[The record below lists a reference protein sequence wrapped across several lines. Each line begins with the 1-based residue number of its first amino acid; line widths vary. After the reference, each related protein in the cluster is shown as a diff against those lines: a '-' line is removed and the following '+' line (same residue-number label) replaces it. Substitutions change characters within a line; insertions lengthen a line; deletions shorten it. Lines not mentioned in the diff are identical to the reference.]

1 MSVPVQTPSKEY
13 IANGTT
19 TAFPLE
25 FNCDKAEYLIVT
37 LNGEE
42 APIGSWTL
50 ANDTVTFNVAPLNGV
65 VVNLERNTPFQRTTN
80 YQLYDNSFRP
90 SAVNKDFDLIWWKL
104 QELGY
109 RDQVIWLALVK
120 EIADRI
126 AGDDNLQN
134 QINTIDEWLANLQQN
149 VNENTNDIAQLIND
163 LSKEIADRITGDQ
176 ILKDMFISMIDE
188 AINEGTINAL
198 AITHLDSLEALEG
211 VTNVW
216 DGRTIYIKDLGNYRY
231 DASTTT
237 WVKAYQDADN
247 VKDGSESQMQINDK
261 SVRVFESI
269 ADLLTYTPRKDGQVV
284 YVKGYHNPTNF
295 ALAKPY
301 VGGGHRVYVA
311 SRAAENDGFLCING
325 WVLQIEKNTV
335 TPEQAGCHG
344 DNTHDDYT
352 QLQKVLKSELKVE
365 CNPFANYRTS
375 KPIEL
380 FSSQKIKG
388 NGAKITK
395 YSASTTGIT
404 GRTDPAGNLY
414 DYDQDCAVVFAAWFG
429 WYSHIDIENLTI
441 VKEKV
446 NGEDVGKVFFAPY
459 ISLSTLKSVVVKGGE
474 YGFYGED
481 LWMLHWNR
489 CESYSK
495 CGFYIGT
502 GTSNTFDTCW
512 SKETKA
518 GYSAFRLHN
527 LTYSSLINCCAENV
541 GEDGAPA
548 DAAYHITSSDLTMTG
563 CGIEGIHAYNL
574 VRIGYSWVT
583 IDNPSFIYGI
593 NNKYRH
599 ETYTGLIDIDN
610 SDSVVTLRGGRIA
623 NINSGVF
630 ADAVRVNGGT
640 FNYETPLWTN
650 VGFPDDSSAFKI
662 RIANYA
668 AIMDLTDFT
677 GRKYT
682 FNGRGQKWD
691 VHTKT
696 KFLNGLQANPLGTT
710 QLSNIR
716 KDFYIGTQNNG
727 SNGSTA
733 NGYPFDGFGGTVI
746 NFSDDDAAQYSNT
759 CQLALSAVSNKVFF
773 RRAAYEQP
781 LGAWYEFRTTA
792 NTTVDSNGFIKAASP
807 ILKLFADKIELND
820 EAAEQ
825 NIIFEKLG
833 VGDYLIKNSTGFSNE
848 GWYIETP
855 KDANGNVLVAV
866 VYEQLSNNNISVKTY
881 AKKFDEETGDVVPNL
896 SKPRDIPESRWIT
909 LRLQELPKPE
919 QEIEPVN

>member
-1 MSVPVQTPSKEY
+1 MTVQVSDRLSQLYVGNGVNTRFDFMFRAYEQEDETGVGVRIKVGNEFEFIDESEYTVTTNPDNMGGYVTFVNPPSAETFFY
-13 IANGTT
+13 IAGKTPVDQLLDITNYDNFYPDALERALDKI
-19 TAFPLE
+19 TAILQEWNHLVDFETKARILADIAYDDLAKEREADLKAYIDGIASAITGRPVLGLPSE
-25 FNCDKAEYLIVT
+25 FVVD
-37 LNGEE
+37 G
-42 APIGSWTL
+42 
-50 ANDTVTFNVAPLNGV
+50 NDT
-65 VVNLERNTPFQRTTN
+65 Q
-80 YQLYDNSFRP
+80 
-90 SAVNKDFDLIWWKL
+90 K
-104 QELGY
+104 
-109 RDQVIWLALVK
+109 
-120 EIADRI
+120 
-126 AGDDNLQN
+126 
-134 QINTIDEWLANLQQN
+134 
-149 VNENTNDIAQLIND
+149 
-163 LSKEIADRITGDQ
+163 
-176 ILKDMFISMIDE
+176 
-188 AINEGTINAL
+188 
-198 AITHLDSLEALEG
+198 
-211 VTNVW
+211 
-216 DGRTIYIKDLGNYRY
+216 
-231 DASTTT
+231 
-237 WVKAYQDADN
+237 
-247 VKDGSESQMQINDK
+247 QINDK
-261 SVRVFESI
+261 SVRVFETIS
-269 ADLLTYTPRKDGQVV
+269 DLLAYAPRKDKQVV
-284 YVKGYHNPTNF
+284 YVKGYHAPTNF
-295 ALAKPY
+295 ALAQPY
-301 VGGGHRVYVA
+301 KGGGNRTFVE
-311 SRAAENDGFLCING
+311 SRRNENDGFLCING
-325 WVLQIEKNTV
+325 WVLQIENNTV

-344 DNTHDDYT
+344 DNTHDDYA
-352 QLQKVLKSELKVE
+352 QLQKVLKSELIVE
-365 CNPFANYRTS
+365 CYPFANYRTS

-623 NINSGVF
+623 NTNSGVF

-640 FNYETPLWTN
+640 FNYESPLWVG
-650 VGFPDDSSAFKI
+650 VGFPDDTSDFKI
-662 RIANYA
+662 RVSNWA
-668 AIMDLTDFT
+668 AILDLSSFT

-682 FNGRGQKWD
+682 YNGRAQTWINKTPTQFNGGIM
-691 VHTKT
+691 
-696 KFLNGLQANPLGTT
+696 LNDLGAMN
-710 QLSNIR
+710 LKDIR
-716 KDFYIGTQNNG
+716 KHAYFGSQGSGANG
-727 SNGSTA
+727 SIA
-733 NGYPFDGFGGTVI
+733 NGYPVDGFGGVVL
-746 NFSDDDAAQYSNT
+746 NFASGDDGVYTNAV
-759 CQLALSAVSNKVFF
+759 QLALPVNTNTPYF
-773 RRAAYEQP
+773 RRAGWSE
-781 LGAWYEFRTTA
+781 GFTTWFKFLTSG
-792 NTTVDSNGFIKAASP
+792 NTAIDANGFIKAASP
-807 ILKLFADKIELND
+807 IVKLYADKIELND
-820 EAAEQ
+820 EAAQ
-825 NIIFEKLG
+825 QTITFEKVSLG
-833 VGDYLIKNSTGFSNE
+833 SYLVKGSLGFATE

-855 KDANGNVLVAV
+855 KDANGNILFAV
-866 VYEQLSNNNISVKTY
+866 QYKQLENNDIEVKTFK
-881 AKKFDEETGDVVPNL
+881 KKFDFESVSIVADL
-896 SKPRDIPESRWIT
+896 SNPVDIPLNRWID
-909 LRLQELPKPE
+909 LRLKVAPKPE
-919 QEIEPVN
+919 LIESTI

>member
-42 APIGSWTL
+42 APVGSWTL

-120 EIADRI
+120 EISDRI
-126 AGDDNLQN
+126 NGDEDLQN

-149 VNENTNDIAQLIND
+149 VNENTSDIAQLVTD
-163 LSKEIADRITGDQ
+163 LSKEIADRITNDEA
-176 ILKDMFISMIDE
+176 LKEMFLAMMDE

-198 AITHLDSLEALEG
+198 AVTHLDSLEALEG

-311 SRAAENDGFLCING
+311 SRKAENDGFLCING
-325 WVLQIEKNTV
+325 WVLQIENNTV

-610 SDSVVTLRGGRIA
+610 SDSVVSLKGGRIA

-640 FNYETPLWTN
+640 FNYESPLWVG
-650 VGFPDDSSAFKI
+650 VGFPDDTSDFKI
-662 RIANYA
+662 RVSNWA
-668 AIMDLTDFT
+668 AILDLSSFT

-682 FNGRGQKWD
+682 YNGRAQTWINKTPTQFNGGIM
-691 VHTKT
+691 
-696 KFLNGLQANPLGTT
+696 LNDLGAMN
-710 QLSNIR
+710 LKDIR
-716 KDFYIGTQNNG
+716 KHAYFG
-727 SNGSTA
+727 SQGSGASGSIA
-733 NGYPFDGFGGTVI
+733 NGYPVDGFGGVVL
-746 NFSDDDAAQYSNT
+746 NFASGDDGVYTNAV
-759 CQLALSAVSNKVFF
+759 QLALPVNTNTPYF
-773 RRAAYEQP
+773 RRAGWSE
-781 LGAWYEFRTTA
+781 GFTTWFKFLTSG

-807 ILKLFADKIELND
+807 IVKLFADKIELND

-833 VGDYLIKNSTGFSNE
+833 VGDYLIKNSNGFSND

-866 VYEQLSNNNISVKTY
+866 VYEQLSNNDISVKTY

>member
-1 MSVPVQTPSKEY
+1 MAVPEQTPFIEY
-13 IANGTT
+13 TANGTT
-19 TAFPLE
+19 TVFPLP
-25 FNCDKAEYLIVT
+25 FQCDKAEYLIVN
-37 LNGEE
+37 LDGNE
-42 APIGSWTL
+42 APVGSWSFV
-50 ANDTVTFNVAPLNGV
+50 NGSITFNSAPANGV
-65 VVNLERNTPFQRTTN
+65 LITIKRNTPFQRTTD
-80 YQLYDNSFRP
+80 YQSYNNSFRP
-90 SAVNKDFDLIWWKL
+90 APVNKDFDLIWWKL

-120 EIADRI
+120 EIADRTD
-126 AGDDNLQN
+126 GDEDLQN
-134 QINTIDEWLANLQQN
+134 QINTIDEWLTNLQQN
-149 VNENTNDIAQLIND
+149 VNENTSDIAQLVND
-163 LSKEIADRITGDQ
+163 LSKEIADRIQGDQ
-176 ILKDMFISMIDE
+176 ILKDMFLSMIDE

-216 DGRTIYIKDLGNYRY
+216 DDRTIYVKDLGNYRY
-231 DASTTT
+231 DALTTS

-247 VKDGSESQMQINDK
+247 VMDGSESQMQINDK

-295 ALAKPY
+295 ALAQPY
-301 VGGGHRVYVA
+301 KGGGHRTFVE
-311 SRAAENDGFLCING
+311 SRRNENDGFLCING
-325 WVLQIEKNTV
+325 WVLQIENNTV

-344 DNTHDDYT
+344 DNTHDDYA

-365 CNPFANYRTS
+365 CDAFANYRIS
-375 KPIEL
+375 KPVEM
-380 FSSQKIKG
+380 FTGQKIKG

-395 YSASTTGIT
+395 YSSSTTGIT
-404 GRTDPAGNLY
+404 GRTDPAGNPY
-414 DYDQDCAVVFAAWFG
+414 NYDQDCAVVFAAWYG
-429 WYSHIDIENLTI
+429 WYSYIDIENITI
-441 VKEKV
+441 IKEQV
-446 NGEDVGKVFFAPY
+446 AGEDVGKVFFAPY
-459 ISLSTLKSVVVKGGE
+459 ISMSTLKNVVAKGGE

-481 LWMLHWNR
+481 LWMINWIR
-489 CESYSK
+489 CEAYSK

-502 GTSNTFDTCW
+502 GTSNTLNTCW

-527 LTYSSLINCCAENV
+527 LTYSSLINCCAEHV

-574 VRIGYSWVT
+574 IRAGYSWIT

-599 ETYTGLIDIDN
+599 ETYTGLIDIDH
-610 SDSVVTLRGGRIA
+610 SDSVVSLKGGRITS
-623 NINSGVF
+623 INSEVF

-640 FNYETPLWTN
+640 FNYESPLWVG
-650 VGFPDDSSAFKI
+650 VGFPDDTSDFKI
-662 RIANYA
+662 RVSNWA
-668 AIMDLTDFT
+668 AILDLSSFT

-682 FNGRGQKWD
+682 YNGRGQKWD

-696 KFLNGLQANPLGTT
+696 KFLNGLQANQLGTT
-710 QLSNIR
+710 SLNNIR
-716 KDFYIGTQNNG
+716 KDFYVGVQSNGNNG
-727 SNGSTA
+727 SVA
-733 NGYPFDGFGGTVI
+733 NGYPFDGFGGTVL
-746 NFSDDDAAQYSNT
+746 NFSDADAAQYSNT
-759 CQLALSAVSNKVFF
+759 AQLALSAVSNRVFY
-773 RRAAYEQP
+773 RRAAYEQA
-781 LGAWYEFRTTA
+781 LGTWYEFRTTA

-807 ILKLFADKIELND
+807 IVKLFADKIELND

-833 VGDYLIKNSTGFSNE
+833 VGDYLIKNSNGFSND

-866 VYEQLSNNNISVKTY
+866 VYEQLSNNDISVKTY

>member
-1 MSVPVQTPSKEY
+1 MTVQVADRLSQLYVGNGINTRFDFTFRVFDQEDETGVAVRIKIGNDFEFLDESKYAVTINQDNLGGYITFTEAPDNKTFFY
-13 IANGTT
+13 IAGKTPVDQLLDITNYDNFYPDALERALDKI
-19 TAFPLE
+19 TAILQEWNHLVDFETKARILADIAYDDLAKEREADLKAYIDGIASAITGRPVLGLPSE
-25 FNCDKAEYLIVT
+25 FVVD
-37 LNGEE
+37 G
-42 APIGSWTL
+42 
-50 ANDTVTFNVAPLNGV
+50 NDT
-65 VVNLERNTPFQRTTN
+65 Q
-80 YQLYDNSFRP
+80 
-90 SAVNKDFDLIWWKL
+90 K
-104 QELGY
+104 
-109 RDQVIWLALVK
+109 
-120 EIADRI
+120 
-126 AGDDNLQN
+126 
-134 QINTIDEWLANLQQN
+134 
-149 VNENTNDIAQLIND
+149 
-163 LSKEIADRITGDQ
+163 
-176 ILKDMFISMIDE
+176 
-188 AINEGTINAL
+188 
-198 AITHLDSLEALEG
+198 
-211 VTNVW
+211 
-216 DGRTIYIKDLGNYRY
+216 
-231 DASTTT
+231 
-237 WVKAYQDADN
+237 
-247 VKDGSESQMQINDK
+247 QINDK
-261 SVRVFESI
+261 SVRVFETIS
-269 ADLLTYTPRKDGQVV
+269 DLLAYAPRKDKQVV
-284 YVKGYHNPTNF
+284 YVKGYHAPTNF
-295 ALAKPY
+295 ALAQPY
-301 VGGGHRVYVA
+301 KGGGNRTFVE
-311 SRAAENDGFLCING
+311 SRRNENDGFLCING
-325 WVLQIEKNTV
+325 WVLQIENNTV

-344 DNTHDDYT
+344 DNTHDDYA
-352 QLQKVLKSELKVE
+352 QLQKVLKSELIVE
-365 CNPFANYRTS
+365 CYPFANYRTS

-623 NINSGVF
+623 NTNSGVF

-640 FNYETPLWTN
+640 FNYESPLWVG
-650 VGFPDDSSAFKI
+650 VGFPDDTSDFKI
-662 RIANYA
+662 RVSNWA
-668 AIMDLTDFT
+668 AILDLSSFT

-682 FNGRGQKWD
+682 YNGRAQTWINKTPTQFNGGIM
-691 VHTKT
+691 
-696 KFLNGLQANPLGTT
+696 LNDLGAMN
-710 QLSNIR
+710 LKDIR
-716 KDFYIGTQNNG
+716 KHAYFGSQGSGANG
-727 SNGSTA
+727 SIA
-733 NGYPFDGFGGTVI
+733 NGYPVDGFGGVVL
-746 NFSDDDAAQYSNT
+746 NFASGDDGVYTNAV
-759 CQLALSAVSNKVFF
+759 QLALPVNTNTPYF
-773 RRAAYEQP
+773 RRAGWSE
-781 LGAWYEFRTTA
+781 GFTTWFKFLTSG
-792 NTTVDSNGFIKAASP
+792 NTAIDANGFIKAASP
-807 ILKLFADKIELND
+807 IVKLYADKIELND
-820 EAAEQ
+820 EAAQ
-825 NIIFEKLG
+825 QTITFEKVSLG
-833 VGDYLIKNSTGFSNE
+833 SYLVKGSLGFATE

-855 KDANGNVLVAV
+855 KDANGNILFAV
-866 VYEQLSNNNISVKTY
+866 QYKQLENNDIEVKTFK
-881 AKKFDEETGDVVPNL
+881 KKFDFESVSIVADL
-896 SKPRDIPESRWIT
+896 SNPVDIPLNRWID
-909 LRLQELPKPE
+909 LRLKVAPKPE
-919 QEIEPVN
+919 LIESTI

>member
-1 MSVPVQTPSKEY
+1 MAVEITAFFIGAIMTVQVSDRLSQLYVGNGVNTRFDFMFRAYEQEDETGVGVRIKVGNEFEFIDESEYTVTTNPDNMGGYVTFVNPPSAETFFY
-13 IANGTT
+13 IAGKTPVDQLLDITNYDNFYPDALERALDKI
-19 TAFPLE
+19 TAILQEWNHLVDFETQARILADIAYDDLAKQREADLKAYIDGIASAITGRPVLGLPSE
-25 FNCDKAEYLIVT
+25 FVVD
-37 LNGEE
+37 G
-42 APIGSWTL
+42 
-50 ANDTVTFNVAPLNGV
+50 NDT
-65 VVNLERNTPFQRTTN
+65 Q
-80 YQLYDNSFRP
+80 
-90 SAVNKDFDLIWWKL
+90 K
-104 QELGY
+104 
-109 RDQVIWLALVK
+109 
-120 EIADRI
+120 
-126 AGDDNLQN
+126 
-134 QINTIDEWLANLQQN
+134 
-149 VNENTNDIAQLIND
+149 
-163 LSKEIADRITGDQ
+163 
-176 ILKDMFISMIDE
+176 
-188 AINEGTINAL
+188 
-198 AITHLDSLEALEG
+198 
-211 VTNVW
+211 
-216 DGRTIYIKDLGNYRY
+216 
-231 DASTTT
+231 
-237 WVKAYQDADN
+237 
-247 VKDGSESQMQINDK
+247 QINDK
-261 SVRVFESI
+261 SVRVFETIS
-269 ADLLTYTPRKDGQVV
+269 DLLAYVPRKDKQVV
-284 YVKGYHNPTNF
+284 YVKGYHAPTNF
-295 ALAKPY
+295 ALAQPY
-301 VGGGHRVYVA
+301 KGGGHRTFVE
-311 SRAAENDGFLCING
+311 SRRNENDGFLCING
-325 WVLQIEKNTV
+325 WVLQIENNTV

-344 DNTHDDYT
+344 DNTHDDYA
-352 QLQKVLKSELKVE
+352 QLQKVLKSELIVE
-365 CNPFANYRTS
+365 CYPFANYRTS

-623 NINSGVF
+623 NTNSGVF

-640 FNYETPLWTN
+640 FNYESPLWVG
-650 VGFPDDSSAFKI
+650 VGFPDDTSDFKI
-662 RIANYA
+662 RVSNWA
-668 AIMDLTDFT
+668 AILDLSSFT

-682 FNGRGQKWD
+682 YNGRAQTWINKTPTQFNGGIM
-691 VHTKT
+691 
-696 KFLNGLQANPLGTT
+696 LNDLGAMN
-710 QLSNIR
+710 LKDIR
-716 KDFYIGTQNNG
+716 KHAYFGSQGSGANG
-727 SNGSTA
+727 SIA
-733 NGYPFDGFGGTVI
+733 NGYPVDGFGGVVL
-746 NFSDDDAAQYSNT
+746 NFASGDDGVYTNAV
-759 CQLALSAVSNKVFF
+759 QLALPVNTNTPYF
-773 RRAAYEQP
+773 RRAGWSE
-781 LGAWYEFRTTA
+781 GFTTWFKFLTSG
-792 NTTVDSNGFIKAASP
+792 NTAIDANGFIKAASP
-807 ILKLFADKIELND
+807 IVKLYADKIELND
-820 EAAEQ
+820 EAAQ
-825 NIIFEKLG
+825 QTITFEKVSLG
-833 VGDYLIKNSTGFSNE
+833 SYLVKGSLGFATE

-855 KDANGNVLVAV
+855 KDANGNILFAV
-866 VYEQLSNNNISVKTY
+866 QYKQLENNDIEVKTFK
-881 AKKFDEETGDVVPNL
+881 KKFDFESVSIVADL
-896 SKPRDIPESRWIT
+896 SNPVDIPLNRWID
-909 LRLQELPKPE
+909 LRLKVAPKPE
-919 QEIEPVN
+919 LIESTI

>member
-1 MSVPVQTPSKEY
+1 MTVQVSDRLSQLYVGNGVNTRFDFMFRAYEQEDETGVGVRIKVGNEFEFIDESEYTVTTNPDNMGGYVTFVNPPSAETFFY
-13 IANGTT
+13 IAGKTPVDQLLDITNYDNFYPDALERALDKI
-19 TAFPLE
+19 TAILQEWNHLVDFETQARILADIAYDDLAKQREADLKAYIDGIASAITGRPVLGLPSE
-25 FNCDKAEYLIVT
+25 FVVD
-37 LNGEE
+37 G
-42 APIGSWTL
+42 
-50 ANDTVTFNVAPLNGV
+50 NDT
-65 VVNLERNTPFQRTTN
+65 Q
-80 YQLYDNSFRP
+80 
-90 SAVNKDFDLIWWKL
+90 K
-104 QELGY
+104 
-109 RDQVIWLALVK
+109 
-120 EIADRI
+120 
-126 AGDDNLQN
+126 
-134 QINTIDEWLANLQQN
+134 
-149 VNENTNDIAQLIND
+149 
-163 LSKEIADRITGDQ
+163 
-176 ILKDMFISMIDE
+176 
-188 AINEGTINAL
+188 
-198 AITHLDSLEALEG
+198 
-211 VTNVW
+211 
-216 DGRTIYIKDLGNYRY
+216 
-231 DASTTT
+231 
-237 WVKAYQDADN
+237 
-247 VKDGSESQMQINDK
+247 QINDK
-261 SVRVFESI
+261 SVRVFETIS
-269 ADLLTYTPRKDGQVV
+269 DLLAYVPRKDKQVV
-284 YVKGYHNPTNF
+284 YVKGYHAPTNF
-295 ALAKPY
+295 ALAQPY
-301 VGGGHRVYVA
+301 KGGGHRTFVE
-311 SRAAENDGFLCING
+311 SRRNENDGFLCING
-325 WVLQIEKNTV
+325 WVLQIENNTV

-344 DNTHDDYT
+344 DNTHDDYA
-352 QLQKVLKSELKVE
+352 QLQKVLKSELIVE
-365 CNPFANYRTS
+365 CYPFANYRTS

-623 NINSGVF
+623 NTNSGVF

-640 FNYETPLWTN
+640 FNYESPLWVG
-650 VGFPDDSSAFKI
+650 VGFPDDTSDFKI
-662 RIANYA
+662 RVSNWA
-668 AIMDLTDFT
+668 AILDLSSFT

-682 FNGRGQKWD
+682 YNGRAQTWINKTPTQFNGGIM
-691 VHTKT
+691 
-696 KFLNGLQANPLGTT
+696 LNDLGAMN
-710 QLSNIR
+710 LKDIR
-716 KDFYIGTQNNG
+716 KHAYFGSQGSGANG
-727 SNGSTA
+727 SIA
-733 NGYPFDGFGGTVI
+733 NGYPVDGFGGVVL
-746 NFSDDDAAQYSNT
+746 NFASGDDGVYTNAV
-759 CQLALSAVSNKVFF
+759 QLALPVNTNTPYF
-773 RRAAYEQP
+773 RRAGWSE
-781 LGAWYEFRTTA
+781 GFTTWFKFLTSG
-792 NTTVDSNGFIKAASP
+792 NTAIDANGFIKAASP
-807 ILKLFADKIELND
+807 IVKLYADKIELND
-820 EAAEQ
+820 EAAQ
-825 NIIFEKLG
+825 QTITFEKVSLG
-833 VGDYLIKNSTGFSNE
+833 SYLVKGSLGFATE

-855 KDANGNVLVAV
+855 KDANGNILFAV
-866 VYEQLSNNNISVKTY
+866 QYKQLENNDIEVKTFK
-881 AKKFDEETGDVVPNL
+881 KKFDFESVSIVADL
-896 SKPRDIPESRWIT
+896 SNPVDIPLNRWID
-909 LRLQELPKPE
+909 LRLKVAPKPE
-919 QEIEPVN
+919 LIESTI

>member
-1 MSVPVQTPSKEY
+1 MAVEITAFFIGAIMTVQVSDRLSQLYVGNGVNTRFDFMFRAYEQEDETGVGVRIKVGNEFEFIDESEYTVTTNPDNMGGYVTFVNPPSAETFFY
-13 IANGTT
+13 IAGKTPVDQLLDITNYDNFYPDALERALDKI
-19 TAFPLE
+19 TAILQEWNHLVDFETQARILADIAYDDLAKEREADLKAYIDGVASAITGRPVLGLPSE
-25 FNCDKAEYLIVT
+25 FVVD
-37 LNGEE
+37 G
-42 APIGSWTL
+42 
-50 ANDTVTFNVAPLNGV
+50 NDT
-65 VVNLERNTPFQRTTN
+65 Q
-80 YQLYDNSFRP
+80 
-90 SAVNKDFDLIWWKL
+90 K
-104 QELGY
+104 
-109 RDQVIWLALVK
+109 
-120 EIADRI
+120 
-126 AGDDNLQN
+126 
-134 QINTIDEWLANLQQN
+134 
-149 VNENTNDIAQLIND
+149 
-163 LSKEIADRITGDQ
+163 
-176 ILKDMFISMIDE
+176 
-188 AINEGTINAL
+188 
-198 AITHLDSLEALEG
+198 
-211 VTNVW
+211 
-216 DGRTIYIKDLGNYRY
+216 
-231 DASTTT
+231 
-237 WVKAYQDADN
+237 
-247 VKDGSESQMQINDK
+247 QINDK
-261 SVRVFESI
+261 SVRVFETIS
-269 ADLLTYTPRKDGQVV
+269 DLLAYVPRKDKQVV
-284 YVKGYHNPTNF
+284 YVKGYHAPTNF
-295 ALAKPY
+295 ALAQPY
-301 VGGGHRVYVA
+301 KGGGHRTFVE
-311 SRAAENDGFLCING
+311 SRRNENDGFLCING
-325 WVLQIEKNTV
+325 WVLQIENNTV

-344 DNTHDDYT
+344 DNTHDDYA
-352 QLQKVLKSELKVE
+352 QLQKVLKSELIVE
-365 CNPFANYRTS
+365 CYPFANYRTS

-623 NINSGVF
+623 NTNSGVF

-640 FNYETPLWTN
+640 FNYESPLWVG
-650 VGFPDDSSAFKI
+650 VGFPDDTSDFKI
-662 RIANYA
+662 RVSNWA
-668 AIMDLTDFT
+668 AILDLSSFT

-682 FNGRGQKWD
+682 YNGRAQTWINKTPTQFNGGIM
-691 VHTKT
+691 
-696 KFLNGLQANPLGTT
+696 LNDLGAMN
-710 QLSNIR
+710 LKDIR
-716 KDFYIGTQNNG
+716 KHAYFGSQGSGANG
-727 SNGSTA
+727 SIA
-733 NGYPFDGFGGTVI
+733 NGYPVDGFGGVVL
-746 NFSDDDAAQYSNT
+746 NFASGDDGVYTNAV
-759 CQLALSAVSNKVFF
+759 QLALPVNTNTPYF
-773 RRAAYEQP
+773 RRAGWSE
-781 LGAWYEFRTTA
+781 GFTTWFKFLTSG
-792 NTTVDSNGFIKAASP
+792 NTAIDANGFIKAASP
-807 ILKLFADKIELND
+807 IVKLYADKIELND
-820 EAAEQ
+820 EAAQ
-825 NIIFEKLG
+825 QTITFEKVSLG
-833 VGDYLIKNSTGFSNE
+833 SYLVKGSLGFATE

-855 KDANGNVLVAV
+855 KDANGNILFAV
-866 VYEQLSNNNISVKTY
+866 QYKQLENNDIEVKTFK
-881 AKKFDEETGDVVPNL
+881 KKFDFESVSIVADL
-896 SKPRDIPESRWIT
+896 SNPVDIPLNRWID
-909 LRLQELPKPE
+909 LRLKVAPKPE
-919 QEIEPVN
+919 LIESTI

>member
-1 MSVPVQTPSKEY
+1 MTVQVSDRLSQLYVGNGVNTRFDFMFRAYEQEDETGVGVRIKVGNEFEFIDESEYTVTTNPDNMGGYVTFVNPPSAETFFY
-13 IANGTT
+13 IAGKTPVDQLLDITNYDNFYPDALERALDKI
-19 TAFPLE
+19 TAILQEWNHLVDFETQARILADIAYDDLAKEREADLKAYIDGVASAITGRPVLGLPSE
-25 FNCDKAEYLIVT
+25 FVVD
-37 LNGEE
+37 G
-42 APIGSWTL
+42 
-50 ANDTVTFNVAPLNGV
+50 NDT
-65 VVNLERNTPFQRTTN
+65 Q
-80 YQLYDNSFRP
+80 
-90 SAVNKDFDLIWWKL
+90 K
-104 QELGY
+104 
-109 RDQVIWLALVK
+109 
-120 EIADRI
+120 
-126 AGDDNLQN
+126 
-134 QINTIDEWLANLQQN
+134 
-149 VNENTNDIAQLIND
+149 
-163 LSKEIADRITGDQ
+163 
-176 ILKDMFISMIDE
+176 
-188 AINEGTINAL
+188 
-198 AITHLDSLEALEG
+198 
-211 VTNVW
+211 
-216 DGRTIYIKDLGNYRY
+216 
-231 DASTTT
+231 
-237 WVKAYQDADN
+237 
-247 VKDGSESQMQINDK
+247 QINDK
-261 SVRVFESI
+261 SVRVFETIS
-269 ADLLTYTPRKDGQVV
+269 DLLAYVPRKDKQVV
-284 YVKGYHNPTNF
+284 YVKGYHAPTNF
-295 ALAKPY
+295 ALAQPY
-301 VGGGHRVYVA
+301 KGGGHRTFVE
-311 SRAAENDGFLCING
+311 SRRNENDGFLCING
-325 WVLQIEKNTV
+325 WVLQIENNTV

-344 DNTHDDYT
+344 DNTHDDYA
-352 QLQKVLKSELKVE
+352 QLQKVLKSELIVE
-365 CNPFANYRTS
+365 CYPFANYRTS

-623 NINSGVF
+623 NTNSGVF

-640 FNYETPLWTN
+640 FNYESPLWVG
-650 VGFPDDSSAFKI
+650 VGFPDDTSDFKI
-662 RIANYA
+662 RVSNWA
-668 AIMDLTDFT
+668 AILDLSSFT

-682 FNGRGQKWD
+682 YNGRAQTWINKTPTQFNGGIM
-691 VHTKT
+691 
-696 KFLNGLQANPLGTT
+696 LNDLGAMN
-710 QLSNIR
+710 LKDIR
-716 KDFYIGTQNNG
+716 KHAYFGSQGSGANG
-727 SNGSTA
+727 SIA
-733 NGYPFDGFGGTVI
+733 NGYPVDGFGGVVL
-746 NFSDDDAAQYSNT
+746 NFASGDDGVYTNAV
-759 CQLALSAVSNKVFF
+759 QLALPVNTNTPYF
-773 RRAAYEQP
+773 RRAGWSE
-781 LGAWYEFRTTA
+781 GFTTWFKFLTSG
-792 NTTVDSNGFIKAASP
+792 NTAIDANGFIKAASP
-807 ILKLFADKIELND
+807 IVKLYADKIELND
-820 EAAEQ
+820 EAAQ
-825 NIIFEKLG
+825 QTITFEKVSLG
-833 VGDYLIKNSTGFSNE
+833 SYLVKGSLGFATE

-855 KDANGNVLVAV
+855 KDANGNILFAV
-866 VYEQLSNNNISVKTY
+866 QYKQLENNDIEVKTFK
-881 AKKFDEETGDVVPNL
+881 KKFDFESVSIVADL
-896 SKPRDIPESRWIT
+896 SNPVDIPLNRWID
-909 LRLQELPKPE
+909 LRLKVAPKPE
-919 QEIEPVN
+919 LIESTI